1 MGWGAAVG
9 YGVFVGLGVAVGHW
23 RSSWGWGRLRS
34 QRLSPPLWRQSPSL
48 ASRVAMTPASTV
60 AGTSGV
66 GGDAVCV
73 SAGDGVSLVQAT
85 AARPKIAKTTRMT
98 ILIFFLQCCEDFQSF
113 LSMGSAAVAAEP
125 IKLPGRRHSREP

>member
-9 YGVFVGLGVAVGHW
+9 YGVFVGLGVAVGIGAVVGVGAVKVAATVA
-23 RSSWGWGRLRS
+23 STVASIAVS
-34 QRLSPPLWRQSPSL
+34 

>member
-9 YGVFVGLGVAVGHW
+9 YGVFVGLGVAVGISAVVGVEPVV
-23 RSSWGWGRLRS
+23 RVAVTFASTVASTA
-34 QRLSPPLWRQSPSL
+34 LS
-48 ASRVAMTPASTV
+48 ASRVPLMPASTV

-73 SAGDGVSLVQAT
+73 SEGDGASLVQAT

-98 ILIFFLQCCEDFQSF
+98 ILIFFLQCCEDFQAF
-113 LSMGSAAVAAEP
+113 LLMGSAAVAAEP